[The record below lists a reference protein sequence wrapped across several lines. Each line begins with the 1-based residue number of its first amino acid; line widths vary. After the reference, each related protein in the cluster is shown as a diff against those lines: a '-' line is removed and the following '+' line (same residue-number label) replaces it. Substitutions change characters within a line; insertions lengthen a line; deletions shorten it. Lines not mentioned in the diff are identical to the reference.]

1 MLHVCRRITLATLAV
16 LIFASSLRAELLPSD
31 PALVTGQLDN
41 GLKYIVRKHSNP
53 VGKAVMWIHFD
64 TGSLNETDRQ
74 RGIAHFLEHMAFNGS
89 TNFAPGAL
97 VPFFQSLGM
106 QFGRD
111 QNAFTSFDQTVYQ
124 LSLPDVKPET
134 LDKGMTFFSDVVSGL
149 TLSPGEIDNERG
161 IIQEERRRRL
171 SGRQRVGEIVLERST
186 PGSLFGKRSPIGTE
200 ETIQTMTPADFQ
212 DYYGKWYGPGNSTV
226 MVVADAEPDV
236 IIAQIKDKFGAL
248 PAKAVAPSQEI
259 GVKPYDRSFAIVA
272 TDPEIKSEEVQ
283 ITRIDLPKP
292 PVTTEAQYRDDLVGT
307 IGQMAWNERLSDKV
321 AAGDTSYSSARVSA
335 GTDAGVIYNVD
346 LSARAKPGKWK
357 EALAEAAMELQRGR
371 AFGFSQ
377 RDIDDVKKQLI
388 SSAEWAV
395 QTDATASAQALISR
409 VNSNVADGEPT
420 LSPRQRLELLQKLVP
435 TITREEVS
443 KRFADEFNFTT
454 AAFVAILPSSSST
467 PSESDLL
474 ELGVKALAV
483 TPTQEA
489 EVARATELMS
499 QLPKAG
505 AVAEGAAHEASK
517 VWSGWLSNNVRVHY
531 RFMDDEKDQASIAV
545 SLIGAELLE
554 NADNRGITTAAQLAW
569 GRAATKSLTSTD
581 IRELMNGKKVV
592 VRSGG
597 GGGPG
602 GGRRGGGGGGGVRD
616 SINLTVAGS
625 PQDFEI
631 GMQLAYLLLTE
642 PKIEQASFLQ
652 FQSMTKQFLQEALI
666 NPMMA
671 GARAA
676 AQLPYPDDEPRAKPL
691 TAENI
696 DKLTLDAAQAWL
708 EKLIAE
714 SPIEVTIVGDLPQE
728 RALEL
733 AAKYLGALPS
743 RPRVSKDTFADA
755 RKLIRPKGPRLV
767 EKVIETPTKQAFV
780 ASSFYGADETNRD
793 ESRALSMAARIL
805 TMRMTTQV
813 REEAQL
819 VYSISASSR
828 PASTFSGF
836 GVFGAAAPTEPGK
849 ADALAAKLASMYEAF
864 AKDGPTDEELAIA
877 QKQIANQFKEQLKEP
892 GYWAGALNQFTFR
905 NGDLDAVVAGPEAYQ
920 KMTAKAVHDTFAK
933 YYSKENS
940 IVVVIKPGT
949 GTSDASK

>member
-259 GVKPYDRSFAIVA
+259 GVKPYDKSFAIVA

-283 ITRIDLPKP
+283 ITRIDLPRP

-420 LSPRQRLELLQKLVP
+420 LSPKQRLELLQKLVP
-435 TITREEVS
+435 TISREEVS

-592 VRSGG
+592 VRGGG

-602 GGRRGGGGGGGVRD
+602 GGRRGGGGGGVRD

>member
-259 GVKPYDRSFAIVA
+259 GVKPYDKSFAIVA

-283 ITRIDLPKP
+283 ITRIDLPRP

-420 LSPRQRLELLQKLVP
+420 LSPKQRLELLQKLVP
-435 TITREEVS
+435 TISREEVS

-581 IRELMNGKKVV
+581 IRELMNGKKIV
-592 VRSGG
+592 VRGGG

-602 GGRRGGGGGGGVRD
+602 GGRRGGGGGGVRD

>member
-259 GVKPYDRSFAIVA
+259 GVKPYDKSFAIVA

-283 ITRIDLPKP
+283 ITRIDLPRP

-531 RFMDDEKDQASIAV
+531 RFMDDEKDQATIAV

>member
-259 GVKPYDRSFAIVA
+259 GVKPYDKSFAIVA

-283 ITRIDLPKP
+283 ITRIDLPRP

-420 LSPRQRLELLQKLVP
+420 LSPKQRLELLQKLVP
-435 TITREEVS
+435 TISREEVS

>member
-602 GGRRGGGGGGGVRD
+602 GGRRGGGGGGVRD